1 MICII
6 IPTYNEKE
14 NIFKLVDKINK
25 LKLKAKIIIVD
36 DSKDQIPSIS
46 KMKNVSYIFRGKKLG
61 RGSAVL
67 FGLKNEI
74 KNLSNK
80 IFIEMD
86 ADFSHNP
93 NELKR
98 NLKYF
103 KKKKLNF
110 LISSRYLNDSKIINW
125 PFSRHLLSKFSNILA
140 RILLGVPIKDYTN
153 GYRIYDRLSAKHIL
167 KNCSPNLGGFI
178 ILSEIAL
185 ELHKNNFRIG
195 EINTI
200 FVNRVRGDSK
210 ASFKEIIN
218 AFFGIWKIFVI
229 KRLFS

>member
-14 NIFKLVDKINK
+14 NIFKLIDNINK
-25 LKLKAKIIIVD
+25 LKLRAKIIIVD
-36 DSKDQIPSIS
+36 DSKRKLLSL
-46 KMKNVSYIFRGKKLG
+46 KRKKNVKYIYRGKKLG

-67 FGLKNEI
+67 FGLKNQI
-74 KNLSNK
+74 KNISNK
-80 IFIEMD
+80 VFIEMD

-103 KKKKLNF
+103 RKKKLNF
-110 LISSRYLNDSKIINW
+110 LISSRYLKNSKIINW

-140 RILLGVPIKDYTN
+140 RFLLGVPIRDYTN

-167 KNCSPNLGGFI
+167 KNCSPKSGGFI
-178 ILSEIAL
+178 VLSEIAL
-185 ELHKNNFRIG
+185 ELYKNQFKIG

-200 FVNRVRGDSK
+200 FVNRIRGDSK
-210 ASFKEIIN
+210 ASINEIIN
-218 AFFGIWKIFVI
+218 AFFGIWKIFI
-229 KRLFS
+229 LKRLFG